1 MNLSRGFQAIMTI
14 GFVAYVLHTAGH
26 FGDERNIRAL
36 ARHLDCSMDDARK
49 LYLAS
54 RIDGYGAAY
63 RQVFPNGTA
72 PDAETMAHDA
82 AMERARH

>member
-1 MNLSRGFQAIMTI
+1 MNLSRGVQAIVTL
-14 GFVAYVLHTAGH
+14 GFVAYIHHAIGH
-26 FGDERNIRAL
+26 AGDERNIRAL

-63 RQVFPNGTA
+63 RQVFPNGKA
-72 PDAETMAHDA
+72 PDAETVAHDA
-82 AMERARH
+82 AMERVRH

>member
-1 MNLSRGFQAIMTI
+1 MNLSRGVQAIVTL
-14 GFVAYVLHTAGH
+14 GFVAYIHHAVGH
-26 FGDERNIRAL
+26 AGDERNIRAL

-63 RQVFPNGTA
+63 RQVFPNGEA
-72 PDAETMAHDA
+72 PQAETVAHDA
-82 AMERARH
+82 TMERVRH